1 MKNFISKIFSR
12 FFGTKSVATSTSS
25 APMAIEDF
33 VYMSI
38 RGIMTG
44 IQKAQQ
50 EYSGENSA
58 FAPLICPAWAP
69 PLSDIGGSAKGH
81 ADKIHDLE
89 FDLAIT
95 VKAGTVAG
103 GKAEI
108 GVIAGVEGKLLGTLE
123 NHNDQATINRIR
135 FKIPVRY
142 PLAELGKPDWNP
154 LEKPNKLA
162 IKKDGCE
169 P

>member
-12 FFGTKSVATSTSS
+12 FFGTQSVATYTSS

-135 FKIPVRY
+135 FKIPIRY

-162 IKKDGCE
+162 IKKDGG
-169 P
+169 

>member
-12 FFGTKSVATSTSS
+12 FFGTKSVATPTSS

-44 IQKAQQ
+44 IQEAQQ
-50 EYSGENSA
+50 EYSDENSA

-142 PLAELGKPDWNP
+142 PLAKLGKPDWNP

-162 IKKDGCE
+162 IKKDGV
-169 P
+169 

>member
-1 MKNFISKIFSR
+1 MKNFLSKLFSK
-12 FFGTKSVATSTSS
+12 FFGTKSETTPTSL
-25 APMAIEDF
+25 APMAIDDF

-38 RGIMTG
+38 QGIMTG

-95 VKAGTVAG
+95 VKAGTIAG
-103 GKAEI
+103 GKAVI
-108 GVIAGVEGKLLGTLE
+108 GVIAGVQGKLIGSLE
-123 NHNDQATINRIR
+123 NHNDQATVNRIR

-142 PLAELGKPDWNP
+142 PLAELGRPDWNSSA
-154 LEKPNKLA
+154 KPIKPA
-162 IKKDGCE
+162 IKKDSV
-169 P
+169 

>member
-1 MKNFISKIFSR
+1 
-12 FFGTKSVATSTSS
+12 
-25 APMAIEDF
+25 MAIEDF

-89 FDLAIT
+89 QDQLSSTLLRMNRLA
-95 VKAGTVAG
+95 
-103 GKAEI
+103 
-108 GVIAGVEGKLLGTLE
+108 
-123 NHNDQATINRIR
+123 
-135 FKIPVRY
+135 
-142 PLAELGKPDWNP
+142 
-154 LEKPNKLA
+154 
-162 IKKDGCE
+162 
-169 P
+169 